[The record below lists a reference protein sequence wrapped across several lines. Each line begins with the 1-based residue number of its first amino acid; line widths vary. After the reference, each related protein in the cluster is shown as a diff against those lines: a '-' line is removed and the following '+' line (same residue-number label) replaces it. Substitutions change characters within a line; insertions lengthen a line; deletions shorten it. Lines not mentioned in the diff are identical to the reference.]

1 MKKLFAFIVLSCAIS
16 LTACNNTDNEFDSP
30 ILSKVEEMLNNRTS
44 EHDLAAFLE
53 TAQTGVWLY
62 DDLCLHYTNGDA
74 LLITRCFCQV
84 ENAVFFWI

>member
-44 EHDLAAFLE
+44 SPIWPHFSKRRKPEFGSTTIFVSIIRTVKLMTE
-53 TAQTGVWLY
+53 VGM
-62 DDLCLHYTNGDA
+62 GDA
-74 LLITRCFCQV
+74 LLIT
-84 ENAVFFWI
+84 

>member
-44 EHDLAAFLE
+44 EPDLAAFLE
-53 TAQTGVWLY
+53 TAQQEFGSTTIFVSIIRTVKLMTEVGM
-62 DDLCLHYTNGDA
+62 GDA
-74 LLITRCFCQV
+74 LLIT
-84 ENAVFFWI
+84 